1 MNRLW
6 QMRGSGVV
14 PSSVVWTGPTS
25 EALVQEGKSRGSSAR
40 DTQAV
45 WGTGRAVGRSQAR
58 SVTTALQ
65 TTASPPAGRHVCRR
79 VDHPADSL
87 TFLPGAPPSEVKGV
101 GRKASGRFCREL
113 LGK

>member
-14 PSSVVWTGPTS
+14 PSSVVWTGFTS

-40 DTQAV
+40 DT
-45 WGTGRAVGRSQAR
+45 QAR